1 MKRKWNLKRQTGARL
16 RLFCHKLNEKER
28 KAAVLV
34 AFALFAAGCLYVT
47 ASSIAGL
54 GADKES
60 LGLEIGHISP
70 LELKEDSR

>member
-1 MKRKWNLKRQTGARL
+1 MKRKWNLKRQADARL
-16 RLFCHKLNEKER
+16 RLLCHKLNEKER
-28 KAAVLV
+28 KAAILV

-47 ASSIAGL
+47 ASSIAGR

-60 LGLEIGHISP
+60 LGIGHISP

>member
-16 RLFCHKLNEKER
+16 RLFCHKLSEKER

-34 AFALFAAGCLYVT
+34 AFALFAAGCLYMTV
-47 ASSIAGL
+47 SSVLEFGT
-54 GADKES
+54 GGNS
-60 LGLEIGHISP
+60 LDVGHISP